1 MVFPKALSA
10 LALVSVSLA
19 ACGRT
24 TTPVEPA
31 TGGLSLSAARAP
43 KAAAGNPIDRINAR
57 LASEGAPIRFS
68 HAQYVTGGPNAHAA
82 GQTIFASDREL
93 RLPSRW
99 VPFDPVRGRDGTL
112 GYLVF
117 QPLAAANGSIDSEPE
132 IDAALATWEE
142 VTCSKLD
149 IVKLPD
155 TGEFP
160 SAVLGGNFFLA
171 DIVNLGFLP
180 GVFFDT
186 FVEPGAAQN
195 TLGVTFTAIWVDT
208 QGTQDPADDVPTDL
222 DGNGY
227 NDTALAEVWYND
239 DFPWSDTGAPGFQDI
254 QTVAFHE
261 NGHALG
267 LGHFGRVSITSKN
280 QKLHVSPRAAMNAFI
295 LSVLRRP
302 LGTDN
307 AGYCGLYGSWPN

>member
-10 LALVSVSLA
+10 LALLSLSLA

-24 TTPVEPA
+24 TNPVEPE
-31 TGGLSLSAARAP
+31 TGGPSLSAARAP
-43 KAAAGNPIDRINAR
+43 QPSADNPLDRINAR
-57 LASEGAPIRFS
+57 LATEGAPIRFAQ
-68 HAQYVTGGPNAHAA
+68 AQYVTGGPDARAA
-82 GQTIFASDREL
+82 GQTIFATDREL
-93 RLPSRW
+93 RLPFRW
-99 VPFDPVRGRDGTL
+99 VPFDPVRERDATL
-112 GYLVF
+112 SYLVF

-132 IDAALATWEE
+132 IDAALATWED
-142 VTCSKLD
+142 VTCSNLD

-155 TGEFP
+155 TGTFP
-160 SAVLGGNFFLA
+160 SAVLGGDFFLA

-186 FVEPGAAQN
+186 FVEPGAAEFV
-195 TLGVTFTAIWVDT
+195 LGVTFTAIWVDPT
-208 QGTQDPADDVPTDL
+208 NGVPTDF

-239 DFPWSDTGAPGFQDI
+239 DFGWSDTGAPGLEDI

-261 NGHALG
+261 NGHGLG
-267 LGHFGRVSITSKN
+267 LGHFGRVSITNRNGKV
-280 QKLHVSPRAAMNAFI
+280 HVSPRAAMNAFI

-302 LGTDN
+302 LGTDT
-307 AGYCGLYGSWPN
+307 AAYCGLYGSWPH

>member
-1 MVFPKALSA
+1 MLFRKTFLAP
-10 LALVSVSLA
+10 ALVSLSLA
-19 ACGRT
+19 ACGQT
-24 TTPVEPA
+24 ATPVEPSA
-31 TGGLSLSAARAP
+31 GSLSLSAARAP
-43 KAAAGNPIDRINAR
+43 KAAAENPIDRINAR
-57 LASEGAPIRFS
+57 LAAEGAPIRFA
-68 HAQYVTGGPNAHAA
+68 HAQYVTGGPDARAA
-82 GQTIFASDREL
+82 GQTIFATDREL

-99 VPFDPVRGRDGTL
+99 VPFDPVRERDDTL
-112 GYLVF
+112 SYVVF
-117 QPLAAANGSIDSEPE
+117 QQLAAANGSIDSEPE
-132 IDAALATWEE
+132 IDAALATWED

-155 TGEFP
+155 SGAFP

-208 QGTQDPADDVPTDL
+208 QGTQDPADDVPTDF

-227 NDTALAEVWYND
+227 NDTALAEIWYND
-239 DFPWSDTGAPGFQDI
+239 DFEWSDTGAPGLEDI

-261 NGHALG
+261 NGHGLG
-267 LGHFGRVSITSKN
+267 LGHFGRVSITDRNGKV
-280 QKLHVSPRAAMNAFI
+280 HVSPRAAMNAFI

-307 AGYCGLYGSWPN
+307 AAYCGLYGSWPD